1 MANYTRQRRKSGRGG
16 QTAAKSR
23 RRGDR
28 RPKVNKSIYTDRW
41 GNRRTVTDI
50 YDDLPF

>member
-1 MANYTRQRRKSGRGG
+1 MANYTRLRRRKGGG

-23 RRGDR
+23 RRNGR
-28 RPKVNKSIYTDRW
+28 KPKVNKSTYTDRW
-41 GNRRTVTDI
+41 GNRRTVTDT